1 MTDDELLQ
9 NLVRPSRLQALR
21 ETGLLDSAAEAPF
34 DRIARLAGQLL
45 ATPFAGFSLVDERRE
60 FLKSEIGLGQPW
72 RLVRELPLSHS
83 LAKYAVAN
91 GDLLRVDDASSDSR
105 LKGHA
110 ASKELGFV
118 AYLGVAVQVEGA
130 ASLGALWVADSKP
143 RHWSEQDLELL
154 RELAGLV
161 GREIGLASM
170 LRLLQRSEQIHKA
183 LVEHM
188 PDIITELTK
197 AERSLREKSSLLE
210 SILEAMEESVVVCD
224 RDGKPVMFNES
235 GRRIFGSWGGTSEG
249 VTPVSGPEGSGVFL
263 SDQVTLCPPEA
274 LPLRQAL
281 GGVRVRQMELFVR
294 PPDEPAH
301 GRWESVNAAPL
312 RDADGTVN
320 GAISVSRENTVM
332 REASMQLLEQSRQAS
347 LVQQVAVAANLSPGV
362 DETLRDTLAAICTY
376 TTWPL
381 AHVYLPHDGRMASS
395 DLWISPDLDRF
406 QSFIDATMPVTFG
419 RGEGIVGRVF
429 ESGRPMFV
437 DRLSQSP
444 FRRWTAANAVGF
456 EAGFFLPVLAST
468 EVVAVI
474 ELFLAASDPRP
485 GPGFTEAMENVGAI
499 LGRVFERER
508 SRRALEAYAEEVR
521 ALSLI
526 DELTGLYN
534 RRGFFTLAEQQIRLG
549 QRARMRHHLFFA
561 DLDGMKV
568 INDRHGHAQG
578 DEALRD
584 TARLLRKV
592 FRESDIVARLGGDEF
607 AALAASPTK
616 TGPERVLQRLRKQL
630 DAHNAP
636 ALPLRSRG
644 QSRGHALRSGAA
656 GVAGRVALRGRRAH
670 VRAEA
675 QTREIGERAIDSP
688 ESVRAG
694 RWQLAHPDYELRALP
709 NGLTVLVVEDHA
721 LPLVTVEIGGAER
734 LDDRIPGL
742 QWSLA
747 SV

>member
-9 NLVRPSRLQALR
+9 NLVRASRLQALR
-21 ETGLLDSAAEAPF
+21 ETGLLDSATEPSF
-34 DRIARLAGQLL
+34 DRITRLAAQLL
-45 ATPFAGFSLVDERRE
+45 GTPRAGLSLVDDRRE
-60 FLKSEIGLGQPW
+60 FFKSELGLGEPW
-72 RLVRELPLSHS
+72 HAAREVPLSHS
-83 LAKYAVAN
+83 LSKYAVAT
-91 GDLLRVDDASSDSR
+91 GDLLRVEDLRGDSR
-105 LKGHA
+105 WKDHPAL
-110 ASKELGFV
+110 KELGFV

-130 ASLGALWVADSKP
+130 AALGTLWVADGKP
-143 RHWSEQDLELL
+143 RRWSDQDQALL

-224 RDGKPVMFNES
+224 REGKPVMFNES
-235 GRRIFGSWGGTSEG
+235 GRRVFGSWGGTPGEA
-249 VTPVSGPEGSGVFL
+249 TPAPRAGESGVFL
-263 SDQVTLCPPEA
+263 SDQVTPCPPEA

-312 RDADGTVN
+312 RDPDGSIN

-362 DETLRDTLAAICTY
+362 DETLRETLAAICTY

-395 DLWISPDLDRF
+395 DLWISSNLDRF
-406 QSFIDATMPVTFG
+406 QSFVDASMPITFG

-437 DRLSQSP
+437 DRLAQSP
-444 FRRWTAANAVGF
+444 FRRWTAAKAVGF
-456 EAGFFLPVLAST
+456 ESGFFLPVLAST

-474 ELFLAASDPRP
+474 ELFLTGGDPRP
-485 GPGFTEAMENVGAI
+485 GQGFTEAMENVGAI

-568 INDRHGHAQG
+568 INDRYGHAQG

-584 TARLLRKV
+584 FSRLLRKV

-607 AALAASPTK
+607 AALAANPSK
-616 TGPERVLQRLRKQL
+616 VGPERVLQRLRKQL
-630 DAHNAP
+630 EAHNAMRLRPFVLEVSLGATLYDP
-636 ALPLRSRG
+636 ARPVSLEDL
-644 QSRGHALRSGAA
+644 L
-656 GVAGRVALRGRRAH
+656 
-670 VRAEA
+670 AEA
-675 QTREIGERAIDSP
+675 
-688 ESVRAG
+688 
-694 RWQLAHPDYELRALP
+694 
-709 NGLTVLVVEDHA
+709 
-721 LPLVTVEIGGAER
+721 
-734 LDDRIPGL
+734 DDLMYAQKRKRVK
-742 QWSLA
+742 S
-747 SV
+747 